1 MDRAI
6 HIFRQNTGAPLPQVI
21 EMVTR
26 TPAEELGIYAQQG
39 SIEKGKQA
47 DFAIFDDDL
56 KIAATIVRGKLVYER
71 EC

>member
-1 MDRAI
+1 
-6 HIFRQNTGAPLPQVI
+6 
-21 EMVTR
+21 MVTR

-56 KIAATIVRGKLVYER
+56 RIAATIVRGKLVYER
-71 EC
+71 KS